1 VISDVYTGDD
11 VLHWLGTP
19 EATRYARTLVARPRF
34 PAADAVADDVLQ
46 TARLNVWTR
55 MRNGPLV
62 VDNPAAYGTTVLRQT
77 ANRIAQ
83 GRLATDDLPPDD
95 DLGDDRNQVPGASSG
110 DPTATEVV
118 DGDRPSALDELDSL
132 RVVVECTPV
141 RHPWVTSA
149 MLSLVILWAYPDVR
163 LDGVPAPRAGARPDQ
178 ALLWPAL
185 WFAGQRLHFPEDRDD
200 TQTRNRKNQARSRM
214 QRQVS
219 SSYEAAVMRFRNE
232 RGSDRG

>member
-1 VISDVYTGDD
+1 MISDVYTGDD

-19 EATRYARTLVARPRF
+19 EATRYARTQVARYRF
-34 PAADAVADDVLQ
+34 PSSVAVADDVLQ
-46 TARLNVWTR
+46 AARANVWTR
-55 MRNGPLV
+55 MQSGSLV
-62 VDNPAAYGTTVLRQT
+62 VDNPAAYGTTVVRQA
-77 ANRIAQ
+77 ANRIARGQ
-83 GRLATDDLPPDD
+83 LPTDDLPPDD

-118 DGDRPSALDELDSL
+118 DGDPPSALDELDDL
-132 RVVVECTPV
+132 RVVVESTPV

-149 MLSLVILWAYPDVR
+149 MLSLVILRAYPDIR

-185 WFAGQRLHFPEDRDD
+185 WFAGQRLHFPEDWDD
-200 TQTRNRKNQARSRM
+200 TQTRNRKSQARSRM
-214 QRQVS
+214 QREVS
-219 SSYEAAVMRFRNE
+219 SSYETAVMRFRDE